1 MSQYYELIKKELID
15 FDKILIDKYN
25 LLELNET
32 ETMILLKLHRLLKD
46 DNKKLDAE
54 LLEPLMS
61 IDKMKISRFMV
72 DLVQKGFLTLSIDK
86 DGNESF
92 SLDETY
98 KRISNIIDR
107 KEENEIKQKEVKLA
121 KKVVNL
127 IEQEFKQSVS
137 PIDLEII
144 NHWLIV
150 EKYDYEKI
158 KEAVYKAVKSRKFAV
173 KYVDVMLTQKNTV
186 KKEEKLEDLQ
196 DLFNNVYDSIK

>member
-150 EKYDYEKI
+150 DKYDYEKI